1 MGWLDEFL
9 VRKVKKK
16 QTVTETSDVIFN
28 NILYNN
34 ILAELIERYDYDEMV
49 ISIESLLLDI
59 LRKNGLDDKLD
70 DFINFMPSHFRD
82 ELKTMYDDNN

>member
-16 QTVTETSDVIFN
+16 QVVTDASDVVFN

-34 ILAELIERYDYDEMV
+34 ILAELIDRYDFDEMV
-49 ISIESLLLDI
+49 YSIESLLLDI
-59 LRKNGLDDKLD
+59 LREKGLDDRLD
-70 DFINFMPSHFRD
+70 DFINFMPQHFHD
-82 ELKTMYDDNN
+82 ELKSMYNDNN